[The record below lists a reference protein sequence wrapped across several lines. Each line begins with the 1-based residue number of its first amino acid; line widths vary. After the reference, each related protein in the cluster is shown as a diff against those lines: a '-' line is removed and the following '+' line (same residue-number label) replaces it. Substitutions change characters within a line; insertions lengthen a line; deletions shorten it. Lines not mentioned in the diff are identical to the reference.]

1 MATVAPT
8 GFSSSLS
15 GLPDQVLLA
24 HTRSLVL
31 HEQALQLAV
40 LDHLREI
47 HARHL
52 HLRLGFSSLFDYAVR
67 ELGYS
72 DGAAWRRIKAMR
84 LCSETAGT
92 RERLQDGSLTLS
104 AAAQVQN
111 TFDLLQRTAPADA
124 DRGSAPAAPELLLRG
139 AETTPEAGA
148 YGAGAGAAAPGQR
161 RRRDRGRRWTRRG
174 GRNWWSR
181 RAARARAR

>member
-1 MATVAPT
+1 MPTATPT

-24 HTRSLVL
+24 HTRSLVR

-47 HARHL
+47 QKRHL

-72 DGAAWRRIKAMR
+72 EGAAWRRIKAMR
-84 LCSETAGT
+84 LCSDTPASGC
-92 RERLQDGSLTLS
+92 
-104 AAAQVQN
+104 
-111 TFDLLQRTAPADA
+111 RTARSP
-124 DRGSAPAAPELLLRG
+124 
-139 AETTPEAGA
+139 
-148 YGAGAGAAAPGQR
+148 
-161 RRRDRGRRWTRRG
+161 
-174 GRNWWSR
+174 
-181 RAARARAR
+181 

>member
-1 MATVAPT
+1 MATVAAATPT

-52 HLRLGFSSLFDYAVR
+52 HLRLGFSSLFDYDA
-67 ELGYS
+67 
-72 DGAAWRRIKAMR
+72 
-84 LCSETAGT
+84 
-92 RERLQDGSLTLS
+92 ERGIM
-104 AAAQVQN
+104 
-111 TFDLLQRTAPADA
+111 
-124 DRGSAPAAPELLLRG
+124 
-139 AETTPEAGA
+139 
-148 YGAGAGAAAPGQR
+148 
-161 RRRDRGRRWTRRG
+161 
-174 GRNWWSR
+174 WSG
-181 RAARARAR
+181 

>member
-1 MATVAPT
+1 MAPATAT

-72 DGAAWRRIKAMR
+72 EGAAWRRIKAMR
-84 LCSETAGT
+84 LCSDTAGS
-92 RERLQDGSLTLS
+92 RERLQYGSLSLS
-104 AAAQVQN
+104 AAAQLQN
-111 TFDLLQRTAPADA
+111 TFDLLQRTATAAVDP
-124 DRGSAPAAPELLLRG
+124 GSAPAAPELLPG
-139 AETTPEAGA
+139 ATGTAPEAGLP
-148 YGAGAGAAAPGQR
+148 GPGQR
-161 RRRDRGRRWTRRG
+161 RRRDRCRRWTRRS
-174 GRNWWSR
+174 GRSWWRR

>member
-1 MATVAPT
+1 MAAATAP

-52 HLRLGFSSLFDYAVR
+52 HLRLGFSSLFDYTNVAPICKCDNGLRVTPISR
-67 ELGYS
+67 YCFRNPLVVS
-72 DGAAWRRIKAMR
+72 DH
-84 LCSETAGT
+84 
-92 RERLQDGSLTLS
+92 
-104 AAAQVQN
+104 
-111 TFDLLQRTAPADA
+111 P
-124 DRGSAPAAPELLLRG
+124 
-139 AETTPEAGA
+139 
-148 YGAGAGAAAPGQR
+148 
-161 RRRDRGRRWTRRG
+161 
-174 GRNWWSR
+174 
-181 RAARARAR
+181 